1 MRHALAVLVG
11 FAVALGLATPAAA
24 GESYLGTITVADGG
38 VNSNW
43 TLLDGGAF
51 YIAPQTL
58 VTIQPSANAYVCVDA
73 LSSTRAP
80 NCSATIGVRIDANV
94 AFPTSCQSTTGQ
106 VLMPDAGLV
115 QGCTIAVQ
123 PVTGASVTATVW
135 QRRGNEN

>member
-24 GESYLGTITVADGG
+24 GESFLGQITVADAG

-43 TLLDGGAF
+43 TLVDGGAF
-51 YIAPQTL
+51 YVAPQSLIT
-58 VTIQPSANAYVCVDA
+58 VQPNANAYVCIDTLTA
-73 LSSTRAP
+73 TRAP
-80 NCSATIGVRIDANV
+80 TCTAITGVRVDANV

-115 QGCTIAVQ
+115 QGCTIAIL
-123 PVTGASVTATVW
+123 PVTGATVSASVW
-135 QRRGNEN
+135 QRRGNEY